1 MRIFSIALTKIA
13 KFSGKNQHQIDN
25 YPFFQ
30 EKTQWQGGN
39 SRIFQKKLDATF
51 LNLKFFMKNSMAMMK
66 ITNFLETT
74 R

>member
-30 EKTQWQGGN
+30 
-39 SRIFQKKLDATF
+39 KKLDATF
-51 LNLKFFMKNSMAMMK
+51 LNLKFFMKNPMEPTQISF
-66 ITNFLETT
+66 FLEIT